1 MSFLLKDIARTSLV
15 DAVYNEIL
23 SRRSN
28 FHYFIGK
35 IIEWADPDSPET
47 PLNTGSYEYET
58 RNDILAVKKVQ
69 STDISYVVP
78 RIDWTANTV
87 YDQYDPNYSS
97 TFLSDSGASSLK
109 TSNFYILTSEFKVYK
124 CLFNNNGANSTVQ
137 PTFTDL
143 IPASTADGYLWK
155 YLYSIPLSLR
165 NRFLTE
171 DLMPV
176 QTSIDNTYYSNG
188 EISLVVVE
196 QQGSGYL
203 GNAQTFL
210 TVNGTFRGSA
220 GNVVANLDPILNS
233 SGSIV
238 GVKIKNPGNNY
249 HSANITVTDVSE
261 TGSSYYKSL
270 RTATVFNGGN
280 SYSNS
285 AITSNTKAIVST
297 SGIFQPN
304 SNAEL
309 SLNFLD
315 NIVTSINI
323 IAPGN
328 GYTNDVIANTT
339 VSITTSGNIQ
349 PIANAT
355 ANLMF
360 SNTAILTPLIYN
372 GQIDRVVINDPGID
386 YSSNL
391 QTTIVVSG
399 DGTGASLVPYISSAG
414 ALEDVIIGSRGNG
427 YTYVD
432 LEIVGDGTGA
442 NARAEI
448 FTSELDT
455 DQAVVELSAIDGAI
469 HALRIVNAGTNY
481 FNGNTTVS
489 VTGDGS
495 NFTGNVVLA
504 NNNSISHISVT
515 NPGYGYTYA
524 NVVISGVGSNAVV
537 QAIFPPPGG
546 HGSDAVKELFA
557 DTLMFYSTINNDK
570 LHNINILNDF
580 RQFGLIKNIKQFSNS
595 RAFANVV
602 GTSCYLIT
610 ANTVLNSQS
619 NTLARDTI
627 LHLNGDINRAFEV
640 VEVVSSNNQILLN
653 NLNNF
658 LLTDGNSFYDAN
670 TASNFDIVSIDKY
683 PDINKFSGE
692 LIFIDN
698 RTQVTYSDE
707 QLVTFRTTIK
717 L

>member
-28 FHYFIGK
+28 YHYFIGK
-35 IIEWADPDSPET
+35 ILEWSDPDSPET
-47 PLNTGSYEYET
+47 PTNTGTYEYDT
-58 RNDILAVKKVQ
+58 RNNILAVKRVQ

-78 RIDWTANTV
+78 RINWTANTI

-97 TFLSDSGASSLK
+97 TFTSDTGATSLK

-124 CLFNNNGANSTVQ
+124 CLFNNNGANSTIQ

-143 IPASTADGYLWK
+143 TTSTTADGYMWK
-155 YLYSIPLSLR
+155 YLYTIPLSLR

-176 QTSIDNTYYSNG
+176 QTSINNSYYSNG

-203 GNAQTFL
+203 GNAQTTL
-210 TVNGTFRGSA
+210 TVNGTFHGSA
-220 GNVVANLDPILNS
+220 GNVVATLDPIFNT
-233 SGSIV
+233 SGSLV

-249 HSANITVTDVSE
+249 HSANIIITDVSE
-261 TGSSYYKSL
+261 TGKSYYKSL
-270 RTATVFNGGN
+270 KTVTVLNGGN

-285 AITSNTKAIVST
+285 AIISNTSAIVTT
-297 SGIFQPN
+297 SGSFQPN
-304 SNAEL
+304 SNAVL
-309 SLNFLD
+309 SLNFL
-315 NIVTSINI
+315 NNLVSSVNI
-323 IAPGN
+323 ISPGN
-328 GYTNDVIANTT
+328 GYTDEVIANTT

-349 PIANAT
+349 PVANAT
-355 ANLMF
+355 ANLTF
-360 SNTAILTPLIYN
+360 SNSAILTPVLFN
-372 GQIDRVVINDPGID
+372 GQIDRVVINDPGIG

-391 QTTIVVSG
+391 QTTIVVNG
-399 DGTGASLVPYISSAG
+399 DGTGASLIPYISSAG
-414 ALEDVIIGSRGNG
+414 TLDDVIIGSRGNG
-427 YTYVD
+427 YTYID
-432 LEIVGDGTGA
+432 LEIVGDGVGA

-448 FTSELDT
+448 STSDLDT
-455 DQAVVELSAIDGAI
+455 DQALVELSAIDGAI
-469 HALRIVNAGTNY
+469 HTLRIVNSGSNY
-481 FNGNTTVS
+481 FNGNTTIS
-489 VTGDGS
+489 VTGDGVG
-495 NFTGNVVLA
+495 FTGNVILA
-504 NNNSISHISVT
+504 NNNSISHINVT
-515 NPGYGYTYA
+515 NPGYGYTFA

-546 HGSDAVKELFA
+546 HGSDAVNELFA

-570 LHNINILNDF
+570 LHNINIVNDF
-580 RQFGLIKNIKQFSNS
+580 RQFGLIKNLKQFSNS

-610 ANTVLNSQS
+610 ANTVINSQS
-619 NTLARDTI
+619 NTLAKDTI
-627 LHLNGDINRAFEV
+627 LQLNGNTNRAFEV
-640 VEVVSSNNQILLN
+640 VEVVSSNNKILINDLN
-653 NLNNF
+653 NYT
-658 LLTDGNSFYDAN
+658 LTTNNSFYDEN